1 MCRSFCKN
9 QDMARGSL
17 GTVREGLKRARENL
31 SAKEYRD
38 IDNRH
43 RKQLIELKTTEMA
56 ASDLDKYHKV
66 GPLLEKRQMCMVL
79 THFQWSSRHQ
89 MTSGCGTLLPVYA
102 KHGCMKTGYARSL
115 RRQNMPKM
123 GQ

>member
-1 MCRSFCKN
+1 MVLC

-17 GTVREGLKRARENL
+17 GTVREGMKRAKENL

-38 IDNRH
+38 IDNKH

-66 GPLLEKRQMCMVL
+66 IPACEFEILHPIYDPGWWGAV
-79 THFQWSSRHQ
+79 F
-89 MTSGCGTLLPVYA
+89 
-102 KHGCMKTGYARSL
+102 
-115 RRQNMPKM
+115 
-123 GQ
+123 